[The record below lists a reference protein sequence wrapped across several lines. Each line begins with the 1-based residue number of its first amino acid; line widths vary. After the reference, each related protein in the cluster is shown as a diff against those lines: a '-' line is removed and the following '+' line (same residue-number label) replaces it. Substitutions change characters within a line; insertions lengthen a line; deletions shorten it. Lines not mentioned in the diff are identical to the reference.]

1 MAKDF
6 KIEIDR
12 KVLEGLEK
20 RLQDLNQKEIQYGYF
35 DKVYPVGTRAAGIP
49 VATVAFWHEH
59 GLAADVIAG
68 PTQHSVHYPARPFF
82 TFSIKKAEQIV
93 KNIAPVIYSLSF
105 LGKLEKRLLQVG
117 ETLKA
122 TVQES
127 IDEAD
132 QNGFPPLA
140 PSTVKRKKSDIIL
153 RETDTLYDS
162 VEAKIVNTDAYG
174 SRKKEVDI

>member
-35 DKVYPVGTRAAGIP
+35 DKTYEAPDRRAGIP
-49 VATVAFWHEH
+49 VAE
-59 GLAADVIAG
+59 IAYKNEIG
-68 PTQHSVHYPARPFF
+68 FITESGRHVPPRPFF
-82 TFSIKKAEQIV
+82 TFSVKKAEQIV
-93 KNIAPVIYSLSF
+93 KWFAADIYKLTF
-105 LGKLEKRLLQVG
+105 IGKREK
-117 ETLKA
+117 TLVTIGKWLKDG
-122 TVQES
+122 VQQS
-127 IDEAD
+127 IDEAES
-132 QNGFPPLA
+132 NGFPPL
-140 PSTVKRKKSDIIL
+140 SQYTINHKGSDKQL

-174 SRKKEVDI
+174 NRKKEVNI